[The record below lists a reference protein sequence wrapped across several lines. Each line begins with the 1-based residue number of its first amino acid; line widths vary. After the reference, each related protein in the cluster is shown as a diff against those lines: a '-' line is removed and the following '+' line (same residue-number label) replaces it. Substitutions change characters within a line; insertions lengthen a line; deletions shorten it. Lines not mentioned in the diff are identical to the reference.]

1 MNKQILTIVMCI
13 AFISLSSALYAGDCL
28 QVNLST
34 MQSLDNVTWNVVGN
48 SSNMIGLNIELNETN
63 KIANI
68 RPVINYKP
76 DSFTIIFTDSSTN
89 IVEVAV
95 GSSGGS
101 SGGGGGRRTIYE
113 TEYVYENITQYIER
127 EEPPKTNEDE
137 IIDSGTCI
145 QKPNNNLIF
154 FIIIIINA
162 LLLVGIISTIII
174 KNKKIDKEFDNK
186 EEPFEK
192 EETQVDNEISE
203 EYY

>member
-1 MNKQILTIVMCI
+1 MNKQILTIVICI

-63 KIANI
+63 KIASI
-68 RPVINYKP
+68 CPVINYKP

-127 EEPPKTNEDE
+127 EEPNEIIEDE
-137 IIDSGTCI
+137 IADSGSCI

-186 EEPFEK
+186 E
-192 EETQVDNEISE
+192 DNEISE